1 MREGRRILGDIMIL
15 IGTKKEKEKEDRL
28 APTSQR
34 NPPNQRPRD

>member
-28 APTSQR
+28 APRGGSTAQ
-34 NPPNQRPRD
+34 NEI